1 MTKKQM
7 IEERLKEFG
16 LMKAEYLRDE
26 EEEENKGR
34 IMDGLKSLK
43 MPTIRTIGCGVIC
56 GTMIYNGCKAMNY
69 FHQQTQAELLSNDG
83 PFQRAPLA
91 EQQTAFK
98 RKYDADQFTQLF
110 EYLDGEESKLGKQAM
125 KEKFYLQ
132 QKRRQFEMEM
142 DKEMIALDAE
152 IRMAHW
158 TQEEEFE
165 LQKEYYRLLNLKHY
179 LEIRH
184 FMNTYER
191 ESDADGTDL
200 NFFLSCLDREMEKL
214 KNVTNKFGVIVRQY
228 LKVQKYVLESH
239 CEPNGA
245 IREKKL
251 RHLFQYLDEEIRKA
265 EKSNNIYERDYLA
278 AERKRLKSEYQTR

>member
-1 MTKKQM
+1 M

-43 MPTIRTIGCGVIC
+43 MPTIRTIGCAVIC
-56 GTMIYNGCKAMNY
+56 GTMIYSGCKAMNY

-83 PFQRAPLA
+83 PLQRAPLA

-214 KNVTNKFGVIVRQY
+214 KNVTNKLGVIVRQY

-239 CEPNGA
+239 WEPNGA